1 MKRLA
6 LLPLICAVFAAPGE
20 ASARHPVVV
29 ELFTAQGCSSCV
41 KANAWLDQVA
51 DRPGVIA
58 LTWSVDYWDYLGWE
72 DTFAQP
78 EYAERQQGYEHHFS
92 LRNVYTPQIVVD
104 GAAQASG
111 DKPAEIDALINQAH
125 RAPRSEPQ
133 VQFLSGGRIGVGT
146 GRRIKGAADV
156 WLIRFDPRRQDVE
169 VTAGDN
175 NGARVPQRDVVRQL
189 ERLGVW
195 SGHAVVFKTP
205 GPSAAG
211 LTTLVLVQAARGGP
225 IITATLEPEAE
236 P

>member
-6 LLPLICAVFAAPGE
+6 ILLLVCVAFAAPGE

-41 KANAWLDQVA
+41 KADTWLDKVA
-51 DRPGVIA
+51 DRPEVIA
-58 LTWSVDYWDYLGWE
+58 LTWSVDYWDYLGWK
-72 DTFAQP
+72 DTFAEP
-78 EYAERQQGYEHHFS
+78 EYAERQQRYERHFN
-92 LRNVYTPQIVVD
+92 LRNVYTPQVIVD

-111 DKPAEIDALINQAH
+111 DKPAEIDSLIYQAR
-125 RAPRSEPQ
+125 RAPRSAPQ
-133 VQFLSGGRIGVGT
+133 VQFLSGGRVGVGT

-175 NGARVPQRDVVRQL
+175 NGAKVPQRDVVRQL
-189 ERLGVW
+189 ERLGAW

-205 GPSAAG
+205 GPAAAG
-211 LTTLVLVQAARGGP
+211 LTTLILVQTVRGGP
-225 IITATLEPEAE
+225 IIAATLEPDAE

>member
-6 LLPLICAVFAAPGE
+6 LLLLVCVAFAAPGE

-41 KANAWLDQVA
+41 KANAWLDKVA
-51 DRPGVIA
+51 DRPEVIA
-58 LTWSVDYWDYLGWE
+58 LTWSVDYWDYLGWK

-78 EYAERQQGYEHHFS
+78 EYAERQQRYEHHFG
-92 LRNVYTPQIVVD
+92 LRNVYTPQVIID

-111 DKPAEIDALINQAH
+111 DKPAEIDALINQAR

-133 VQFLSGGRIGVGT
+133 VRFLSGGRVGVGT
-146 GRRIKGAADV
+146 ARRNKVAADV

-175 NGARVPQRDVVRQL
+175 SGAKVSQRDVVRQL
-189 ERLGVW
+189 ERLGAW
-195 SGHAVVFKTP
+195 SGHAVVFRTS
-205 GPSAAG
+205 GPAAAG
-211 LTTLVLVQAARGGP
+211 LTTLVLVQTARGGP
-225 IITATLEPEAE
+225 IIAATLEPDAE